1 MKKYVSLL
9 LIFVLLLGGCA
20 GKEAATTNNDNSEI
34 LQQRRDIAEAHM
46 RHMMGA
52 LWETDQDIIYSY
64 APSSLG
70 ITVDKEDRI
79 IHLKKGTL
87 YAGMPYTHGSG
98 GGDSFFSFGVKDENG
113 IYQMSGLT
121 TELLSGSGGSN
132 SPTNIARLSNDC
144 ADAVYWAWSR
154 VGSSIT
160 FTLTMNM
167 TEARGCLPV
176 GEYKTEPETYKKT
189 RDLVKENG
197 ETVMLNAYAQ
207 LQKAD
212 AVVTFNGEGHAMMV
226 ASVNVVKKAGF
237 IDKEESYVLVHE
249 QFTSNYHNEVTYV
262 DETTGRTV
270 YCLGGVDRKYTFAQ
284 LMKKGYVPVTMKE
297 LVDPAPPENM
307 DIRDSAKT
315 FDVNTITSGSII
327 TMAKIDSVTVT
338 ITDEAGKTVQQ
349 ATAFATE
356 GAHIMFQMSVFE
368 DHLEKKVMLGELD
381 IKALAPGKYHCKT
394 ECLLGT
400 GETATVRD
408 FDFTVE

>member
-9 LIFVLLLGGCA
+9 LILVLLLGGCA
-20 GKEAATTNNDNSEI
+20 GKETKNDDEI

-52 LWETDQDIIYSY
+52 LWETDQDISYSY

-70 ITVDKEDRI
+70 VNADAESRI

-87 YAGMPYTHGSG
+87 YSGMPYTHGSG
-98 GGDSFFSFGVKDENG
+98 GGDSFFHFGRQDENG

-121 TELLSGSGGSN
+121 TELLNGSGGSTSAN
-132 SPTNIARLSNDC
+132 NIARLSNDC

-154 VGSSIT
+154 VGTSIS
-160 FTLTMNM
+160 FTLTVNM

-176 GEYKTEPETYKKT
+176 GSYKTEPETYKKT
-189 RDLVKENG
+189 RELVQENG
-197 ETVMLNAYAQ
+197 EAVMLNAYSQ

-226 ASVNVVKKAGF
+226 ASVNVVKNGNL

-262 DETTGRTV
+262 DENTGRTV

-284 LMKKGYVPVTMKE
+284 LMKKGYVPVTIKE
-297 LVDPAPPENM
+297 LVDPAPPENT
-307 DIRDSAKT
+307 DIQDSAKK
-315 FDVNTITSGSII
+315 FDVNTVTSGSLI
-327 TMAKIDSVTVT
+327 TMAKIDMVTVT
-338 ITDEAGKTVQQ
+338 ITDEGNAVVQQ

-356 GAHIMFQMSVFE
+356 STHIMFQMSVFE
-368 DHLEKKVMLGELD
+368 EPLEKKVMLGELD
-381 IKALAPGKYHCKT
+381 VKALAPGKYHCKT

-400 GETATVRD
+400 GETVTVRD
-408 FDFTVE
+408 FDFTVESTP